1 MKIKL
6 KPVDGPS
13 KTVEVDDTWTIQ
25 RLSIRH
31 CHGRA
36 VVTGFPPRALVGSA
50 LISET
55 LVNGDLI
62 RALNE
67 WMNEATK
74 RIIRKRE
81 RNKQRKAELESAEIA
96 TVVPHSIEQEPIQD
110 YADDEFHHLVNEY
123 MATPER
129 GK

>member
-13 KTVEVDDTWTIQ
+13 KTVEVDDTWTVQ

-31 CHGRA
+31 CRGRA
-36 VVTGFPPRALVGSA
+36 LATGFPPRALVRSA

-55 LVNGDLI
+55 VANGDLI

-67 WMNEATK
+67 WMNEAIE
-74 RIIRKRE
+74 RIMRKRE
-81 RNKQRKAELESAEIA
+81 KKKKRRAERLSTAIA
-96 TVVPHSIEQEPIQD
+96 TVLPRPI
-110 YADDEFHHLVNEY
+110 
-123 MATPER
+123 
-129 GK
+129 